1 MPSLTSR
8 NQPGRREDISDVI
21 AVVDARQ
28 TEVSSMIP
36 KGPEPTNPLMSWQMD
51 DYLEPQIVGVVEDKD
66 RTEFENHVGRVPL
79 SGRIQITE
87 RAPKVSR
94 IAQKVSDVAGVGRKK
109 EFAKSVAKAITVAK
123 RDIECRILCDDDS
136 QEDNGVVGYET
147 RGLFRWASA
156 TPQADLPVP
165 ENARTPATSIFTGAW
180 STLNE
185 QTLRETILGSIWD
198 ETGTMGNFQMVVGR
212 QLKAL
217 ITGWTIYAPN
227 VASNTVIRTFQ
238 SSDATVL
245 RASVD
250 RIEGDFGS
258 LELRTSPWL
267 RRDLDLS
274 IQANKDI
281 AQRSGIIFDADNL
294 EIRYNERPNFRAF
307 EDQGGG
313 PRGLVEAIWGLVVF
327 APKSLAKVAPTAG

>member
-28 TEVSSMIP
+28 TPISSMIP
-36 KGPEPTNPLMSWQMD
+36 KGTEPTNPLMSWQAD
-51 DYLEPQIVGVVEDKD
+51 DYLDPQIVGVVEDKD
-66 RTEFENHVGRVPL
+66 RTEFENHVGRISL

-94 IAQKVSDVAGVGRKK
+94 IAQNVSDVAGVGRKK
-109 EFAKSVAKAITVAK
+109 EMAKSVAKAITVAK

-147 RGLFRWASA
+147 RGLFKWIQS
-156 TPQADLPVP
+156 TPQTDLPVP
-165 ENARTPATSIFTGAW
+165 EKARTPSTSIYTGAW
-180 STLNE
+180 ASIDETL
-185 QTLRETILGSIWD
+185 LRETILGSIWD
-198 ETGTMGNFQMVVGR
+198 ETGTMGNFQFVVGR
-212 QLKAL
+212 ALKTL
-217 ITGWTIYAPN
+217 ITGWTIYSPN

-238 SSDATVL
+238 QTDSTVL

-258 LELRTSPWL
+258 LEIQTSPWL
-267 RRDLDLS
+267 HRELDLS
-274 IQANKDI
+274 IAANKTR
-281 AQRSGIIFDADNL
+281 AQRSGLILDADML
-294 EIRYNERPNFRAF
+294 EIRYAERPNFRHF

-313 PRGLVEAIWGLVVF
+313 PRGLVEAIWGLVVKN
-327 APKSLAKVAPTAG
+327 PRGMGKVDPTS